1 MLFATTGRLSTT
13 GLINCE
19 PSSPRKSK
27 LPILVEIA
35 KFCMSTNLYINLCL
49 SCFHDV
55 SVTRLLK
62 VSQKAKSP
70 PPSLLHAAPD
80 SSSNI
85 SFPSFNSKITAAQA
99 ELQACESHLAENE
112 RDLEKHRI
120 HAIRQGLKLRC
131 EALVHCGWV
140 WGEMGRRA
148 LSMLEDLN
156 GIPIPANGHGE
167 CR

>member
-1 MLFATTGRLSTT
+1 
-13 GLINCE
+13 
-19 PSSPRKSK
+19 
-27 LPILVEIA
+27 
-35 KFCMSTNLYINLCL
+35 MSTNLYINLCL